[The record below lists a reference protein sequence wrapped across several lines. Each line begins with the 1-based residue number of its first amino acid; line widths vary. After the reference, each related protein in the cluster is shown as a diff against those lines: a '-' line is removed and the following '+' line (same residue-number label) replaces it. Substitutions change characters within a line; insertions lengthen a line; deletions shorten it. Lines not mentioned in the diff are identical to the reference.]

1 MKFSLG
7 WGTGQVW
14 SPSIDEL
21 LPKHALLAQIGI
33 NMCPV
38 VYWKV
43 PVWAVGWQKSQPVS
57 TSKPSLTGQ
66 SLELHEAPLPPVSL
80 PGAPGQEH
88 PRTKKSPIE
97 KHWVTSRDGGGVWC
111 LQHTRGQGR
120 KRPKTY
126 TSLCISPRMAAY
138 DCGVGAK

>member
-21 LPKHALLAQIGI
+21 LPKHALLAQIGT

-43 PVWAVGWQKSQPVS
+43 PVGCLMAKVPVCQHKQTQS
-57 TSKPSLTGQ
+57 HWTVPGTS
-66 SLELHEAPLPPVSL
+66 
-80 PGAPGQEH
+80 
-88 PRTKKSPIE
+88 
-97 KHWVTSRDGGGVWC
+97 
-111 LQHTRGQGR
+111 
-120 KRPKTY
+120 
-126 TSLCISPRMAAY
+126 
-138 DCGVGAK
+138 